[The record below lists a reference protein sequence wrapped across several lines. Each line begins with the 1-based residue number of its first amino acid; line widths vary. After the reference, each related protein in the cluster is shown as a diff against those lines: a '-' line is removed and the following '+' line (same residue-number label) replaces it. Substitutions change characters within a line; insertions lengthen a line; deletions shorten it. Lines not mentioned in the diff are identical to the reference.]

1 MDKLKKCLFGFKM
14 IYLLYLLLAFNAFV
28 NEMPWMNLA
37 AYGITAVGGI
47 LCIWMLLGWKRYKK
61 AAGIVLLELFA
72 LSYAVSA
79 ATHISYAGIVE
90 NAKGFIWLLLPGI
103 LVYASSA
110 DMDRKEMHKELTSL
124 AGLYVAY
131 CTVADAVSLSM
142 LAWGWKYD
150 YTDPAGTI
158 HSIGYRW
165 GRLWGIYDD
174 PNHGATI
181 SAIAV
186 FFLIYLVGK
195 TKKLWQKI
203 LLLICGLIQYAYI
216 AFSDSR
222 TGMLCLVTGLA
233 FYTVLQIV
241 RDRHTAGKKV
251 LVLLI
256 TAAAIFAGDA
266 AMKAAY
272 APVDA
277 MMRKR
282 EAQNISL
289 QGNSRKQKLKQDY
302 SNGRI
307 ELWRSGLEIIESS
320 PVIGV
325 GYRNMNGY
333 AQQHFPDSYMVKNA
347 AAIHYDSMHNL
358 EMDVLVSQGI
368 VGMIVFL
375 AFLIHIL
382 WKIIRSFSVLQ
393 KTDGHFIAVMLSAAL
408 ALGAASTFL
417 SFIFYVNAP
426 QSFCFWLFLG
436 YGIHALMK
444 EKETSKQ

>member
-1 MDKLKKCLFGFKM
+1 M

-28 NEMPWMNLA
+28 NGMPWMNLA
-37 AYGITAVGGI
+37 AYGITAGGGI
-47 LCIWMLLGWKRYKK
+47 LCVWMFLRWKRYKK

-79 ATHISYAGIVE
+79 VIHISYAGIVE
-90 NAKGFIWLLLPGI
+90 NAKGLIWLVLPSI
-103 LVYASSA
+103 LVYASSF
-110 DMDRKEMHKELTSL
+110 DMGRDEMHKELTSL
-124 AGLYVAY
+124 AGLYVVY
-131 CTVADAVSLSM
+131 CTTADAISLSM

-186 FFLIYLVGK
+186 FFLIYLFGK
-195 TKKLWQKI
+195 TRKLWQKI
-203 LLLICGLIQYAYI
+203 LLVICGIIQYAYI

-222 TGMLCLVTGLA
+222 TGMLCLIAGMV

-241 RDRHTAGKKV
+241 RDRHTAGKKI
-251 LVLLI
+251 LVLAI

-266 AMKAAY
+266 ALKAAY

-289 QGNSRKQKLKQDY
+289 PANNNRKQKLKQDY

-307 ELWRSGLEIIESS
+307 ELWSSGQEIIESS
-320 PVIGV
+320 PIIGV
-325 GYRNMNGY
+325 GYRNMSGY

-347 AAIHYDSMHNL
+347 AQIRYDSMHNL

-368 VGMIVFL
+368 AGMIVFL
-375 AFLIHIL
+375 AFLVHIL

-393 KTDGHFIAVMLSAAL
+393 KADDHFIAVMLSAAL

-436 YGIHALMK
+436 YGMHALMK
-444 EKETSKQ
+444 EKEAPNL